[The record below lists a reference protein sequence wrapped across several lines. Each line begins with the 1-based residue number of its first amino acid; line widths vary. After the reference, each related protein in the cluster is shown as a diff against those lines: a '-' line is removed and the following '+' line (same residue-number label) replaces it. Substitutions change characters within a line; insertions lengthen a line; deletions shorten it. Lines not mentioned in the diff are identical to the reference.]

1 MSKLDFKS
9 ILIGVFATT
18 TLMVSINATTITTSA
33 PAENHFLVKIGFD
46 DWIVVPGVGLF
57 DEHGRQQ

>member
-18 TLMVSINATTITTSA
+18 TLMVSINATT
-33 PAENHFLVKIGFD
+33 ENNNNTVTQEKFLVADVNG
-46 DWIVVPGVGLF
+46 GVWYWDGY
-57 DEHGRQQ
+57 GTPYKQ